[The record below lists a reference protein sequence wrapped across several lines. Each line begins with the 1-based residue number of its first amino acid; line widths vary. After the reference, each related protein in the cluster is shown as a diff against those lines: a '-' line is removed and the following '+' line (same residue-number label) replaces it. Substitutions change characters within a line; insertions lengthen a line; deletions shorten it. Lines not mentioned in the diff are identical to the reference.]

1 MIVVT
6 LFIFL
11 MILSVLAKGI
21 SILLGIPQ
29 FTQITDMMNSLA
41 MMIITVK
48 YTGLLISFI
57 YQQYERSRNERRK
70 YVRT

>member
-11 MILSVLAKGI
+11 MILSVLAKVI
-21 SILLGIPQ
+21 SVLLGIPH
-29 FTQITDMMNSLA
+29 FTEITNMMNSMAL
-41 MMIITVK
+41 MIITVK

-70 YVRT
+70 YVRS